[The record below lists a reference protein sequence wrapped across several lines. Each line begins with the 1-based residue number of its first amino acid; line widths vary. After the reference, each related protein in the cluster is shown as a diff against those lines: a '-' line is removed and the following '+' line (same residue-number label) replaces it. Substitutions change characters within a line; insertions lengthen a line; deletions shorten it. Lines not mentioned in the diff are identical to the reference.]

1 MLALRR
7 AVGGTHGSPP
17 QRRRPL
23 GCRALDQRGRQLPLR
38 RVGGASRCREAR
50 TMTTQTITLRVDAA
64 EYRELASRAERD
76 KVTLSDYIRVR
87 LGLPGQGPQDDDGG
101 AVTVGDTA
109 IEAQLADH
117 DRRLNALEAHRNPVA
132 AA

>member
-1 MLALRR
+1 
-7 AVGGTHGSPP
+7 
-17 QRRRPL
+17 
-23 GCRALDQRGRQLPLR
+23 
-38 RVGGASRCREAR
+38 
-50 TMTTQTITLRVDAA
+50 MTTQTITLRVDAA